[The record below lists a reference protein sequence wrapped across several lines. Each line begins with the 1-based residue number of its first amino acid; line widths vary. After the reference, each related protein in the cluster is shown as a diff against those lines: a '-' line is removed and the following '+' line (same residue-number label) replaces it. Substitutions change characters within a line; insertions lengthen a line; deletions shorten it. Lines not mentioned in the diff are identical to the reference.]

1 MPLRPV
7 RRPAGR
13 GPLVT
18 VLLTGLAILVVAW
31 FAAGSI
37 YNVRRGR
44 EALRWLQGGLPAL
57 GARTTVRWLGTTAVQ
72 LVLREPGPPF
82 QEVTLIV
89 FLEPRDVPWM
99 WALAR
104 PRGRR
109 DLLIVRAQLRDP
121 PRVDLEVLDRQSW
134 SGREVLR
141 RLGGAEWSVREPTS
155 PGERPIYHQSAAAL
169 ERAGQLVALAGR
181 LGVAVP
187 RLSVRRGT
195 PHLQL
200 HLALPGPGVPADALL
215 QGVRV
220 LGVRASH

>member
-1 MPLRPV
+1 MTLRPV

-13 GPLVT
+13 GPFVT
-18 VLLTGLAILVVAW
+18 AILTGLAILVVAW

-44 EALRWLQGGLPAL
+44 EVLRWMQAGLPAL

-72 LVLREPGPPF
+72 MVLREPRAPF

-99 WALAR
+99 WALSR

-109 DLLIVRAQLRDP
+109 DLLIIRGLLRNP
-121 PRVDLEVLDRQSW
+121 PRVDLEALDPRSW

-141 RLGGAEWSVREPTS
+141 RLKGAEWSVREPSS
-155 PGERPIYHQSAAAL
+155 PGAVPVFYQAAQGLA
-169 ERAGQLVALAGR
+169 RADELVTVAAR
-181 LGVAVP
+181 IGVAVP

-200 HLALPGPGVPADALL
+200 HLALPGPGVPADTFFET
-215 QGVRV
+215 VRE
-220 LGVRASH
+220 LGEKASH

>member
-1 MPLRPV
+1 MTLRPV
-7 RRPAGR
+7 RRPAGG
-13 GPLVT
+13 GPFVT
-18 VLLTGLAILVVAW
+18 AILTGLAVLVVAW

-44 EALRWLQGGLPAL
+44 EALRWLQGGLPSL

-72 LVLREPGPPF
+72 LVLREPRPPF

-99 WALAR
+99 WALSR

-109 DLLIVRAQLRDP
+109 DLLILRALLRDA
-121 PRVDLEVLDRQSW
+121 PRVDLEVLDPRSW
-134 SGREVLR
+134 SGREVR
-141 RLGGAEWSVREPTS
+141 HRLAAAQWSVREPAA
-155 PGERPIYHQSAAAL
+155 PGALPVFYQAAP
-169 ERAGQLVALAGR
+169 ALAR
-181 LGVAVP
+181 ADELIALAARIGVAMP

-200 HLALPGPGVPADALL
+200 HLALPGPALPADAFFEA
-215 QGVRV
+215 VRA
-220 LGVRASH
+220 LAERASH

>member
-1 MPLRPV
+1 MDLRPD
-7 RRPAGR
+7 RRPAGG
-13 GPLVT
+13 GPCVT
-18 VLLTGLAILVVAW
+18 AILTGLAILVVVW

-44 EALRWLQGGLPAL
+44 EALRWMQGGLPAL

-72 LVLREPGPPF
+72 MVLREPRPPF
-82 QEVTLIV
+82 EEATLIV

-104 PRGRR
+104 PGGRR
-109 DLLIVRAQLRDP
+109 DLLIVRAQLRSP
-121 PRVDLEVLDRQSW
+121 PRVDLEAIDRRSW

-141 RLGGAEWSVREPTS
+141 RLPAAEWSVREPAS
-155 PGERPIYHQSAAAL
+155 PREPAVYH
-169 ERAGQLVALAGR
+169 RAEPAVALADELLALAST

-200 HLALPGPGVPADALL
+200 HLALPGGALPADSFF
-215 QGVRV
+215 RTIRE
-220 LGVRASH
+220 LGEKASH

>member
-1 MPLRPV
+1 M
-7 RRPAGR
+7 
-13 GPLVT
+13 T
-18 VLLTGLAILVVAW
+18 VILTGLAILVVAW

-44 EALRWLQGGLPAL
+44 EALRWLQVGLPAL

-99 WALAR
+99 WALSR

-134 SGREVLR
+134 SGREVLH
-141 RLGGAEWSVREPTS
+141 RLRSAEWSVREPTS
-155 PGERPIYHQSAAAL
+155 PGELPIYHQSAPAL
-169 ERAGQLVALAGR
+169 VRAGQLVALAGK
-181 LGVAVP
+181 LGVAMP
-187 RLSVRRGT
+187 RLSVRRRT

-200 HLALPGPGVPADALL
+200 HLALPGPRVPADALF
-215 QGVRV
+215 QGVRE

>member
-1 MPLRPV
+1 
-7 RRPAGR
+7 
-13 GPLVT
+13 VT
-18 VLLTGLAILVVAW
+18 PLLTALAIVVVAW

-44 EALRWLQGGLPAL
+44 EALRWMQGGLPAL

-72 LVLREPGPPF
+72 MVLREPRPPF

-89 FLEPRDVPWM
+89 FLEPRDVPWT
-99 WALAR
+99 WALSR

-109 DLLIVRAQLRDP
+109 DLLIVRAQLRAP
-121 PRVDLEVLDRQSW
+121 PRVDLEVIDRRSW

-141 RLGGAEWSVREPTS
+141 RLPAGEWSVREPAS
-155 PGERPIYHQSAAAL
+155 PGQGAAYH
-169 ERAGQLVALAGR
+169 RAPGALARADELLALAAG

-187 RLSVRRGT
+187 RLSVRTGT

-200 HLALPGPGVPADALL
+200 HLALPRPGVPADAFFRTLR
-215 QGVRV
+215 G
-220 LGVRASH
+220 LGEKASH